1 MNRTDVL
8 RQISSICRQDHH
20 ASLFAVGWLALDLH
34 QEALEDLL
42 RGLQALPPDPVSST
56 HLAAFLERWGRLPD
70 PR

>member
-8 RQISSICRQDHH
+8 RRISAVCRHDHH
-20 ASLFAVGWLALDLH
+20 AALYAVGWLALDLH

-42 RGLQALPPDPVSST
+42 RGLEALPPDLTSSS